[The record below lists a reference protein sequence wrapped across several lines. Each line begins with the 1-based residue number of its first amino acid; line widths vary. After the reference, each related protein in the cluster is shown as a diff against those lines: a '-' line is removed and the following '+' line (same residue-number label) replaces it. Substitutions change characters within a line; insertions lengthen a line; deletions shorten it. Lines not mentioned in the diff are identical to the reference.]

1 MTDVKEI
8 SFSQKTAI
16 SSKKTHERANVT
28 NKGKYIIK
36 CSGLIIYKTIM
47 TIKQQIQ

>member
-8 SFSQKTAI
+8 SFTKKTAI
-16 SSKKTHERANVT
+16 SSKKHERANVT

-36 CSGLIIYKTIM
+36 CSVLIIYKTIM
-47 TIKQQIQ
+47 MIKQQI